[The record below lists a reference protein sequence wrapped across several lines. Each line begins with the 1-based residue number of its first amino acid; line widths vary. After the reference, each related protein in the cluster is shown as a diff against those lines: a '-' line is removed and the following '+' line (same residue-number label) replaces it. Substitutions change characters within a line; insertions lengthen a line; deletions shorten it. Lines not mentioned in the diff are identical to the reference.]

1 MFITSDMALAAYL
14 TTTKKLKFSKV
25 IPHGTAPAEI
35 CFDDPE
41 GIGQQIELDF
51 MNGDALVSAP
61 DYHSHLRAIRKSI
74 QVAMSRQ
81 NPTYKG
87 ASRG

>member
-14 TTTKKLKFSKV
+14 TTTKKLRFLKI

-41 GIGQQIELDF
+41 SIGQAIELDF

-61 DYHSHLRAIRKSI
+61 DYHAHLRSIRKSI
-74 QVAMSRQ
+74 QVAMARQ
-81 NPTYKG
+81 NPSKG
-87 ASRG
+87 ANRG

>member
-14 TTTKKLKFSKV
+14 LTAKTLKFVKI

-41 GIGQQIELDF
+41 DIGQQIELAF
-51 MNGDALVSAP
+51 LNGDALVSAP
-61 DYHSHLRAIRKSI
+61 AYHSNLRAIRKSI
-74 QVAMSRQ
+74 QVAMARQ
-81 NPTYKG
+81 NPGFKG
-87 ASRG
+87 VNRG